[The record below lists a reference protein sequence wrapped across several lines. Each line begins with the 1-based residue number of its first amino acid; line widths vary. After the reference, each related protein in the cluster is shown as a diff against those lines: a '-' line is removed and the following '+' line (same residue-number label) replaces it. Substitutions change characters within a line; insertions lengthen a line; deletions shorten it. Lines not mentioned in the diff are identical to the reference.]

1 MIQQLKVIAVS
12 ALVIF
17 WVQDGFSQQD
27 LTLKQCVELGLNNNL
42 QVKKSGLE
50 IDKSRQKEWEV
61 ISAAFPQITPVY
73 TLNDNLIL
81 GTSLLPG
88 EIFGKTGYIPVRM
101 GTQYN
106 TSAGVN
112 TSVTLDYST
121 LFLAHKA
128 SLATR
133 EMAEMNKEKVEQ
145 NVAFNIASAYYS
157 IQLANEQ
164 RKMTEANLKKTNEL
178 VAASKVQY
186 ENGIIKKM
194 DYQRLLVNQT
204 NLATELQ
211 NNLNAY
217 DYNVLSLK
225 FQMGVPLDSVFA
237 IVMNME
243 GISVNESNSGF
254 ATNIDLKIIDQQKIL
269 NDLNIKQTWAG
280 YYPKITASA
289 SYMTQAFQNDNIAF
303 KNWYGNSVVGG
314 TVSWPIFDGLT
325 KKFRVDQIKIQQ
337 TQLDIDKKYLSENLK
352 LNIAN
357 ANNKLKLSQM
367 DLQAQDQNR
376 KLAEE
381 IYAAAEV
388 QYKEGISTISDLLA
402 VEYSMKES
410 QTKYLQALVKVKQAE
425 LELLN
430 NNGNILSIAK

>member
-1 MIQQLKVIAVS
+1 MIQQLKVIAIS
-12 ALVIF
+12 AMVIF
-17 WVQDGFSQQD
+17 SVQEGFAQQE
-27 LTLKQCVELGLNNNL
+27 LTLKQCVELGLSNNL
-42 QVKKSGLE
+42 QIKKAGLE

-88 EIFGKTGYIPVRM
+88 EIFGKAGYIPVRM

-145 NVAFNIASAYYS
+145 NVVFSVANAYYS
-157 IQLANEQ
+157 IQLVNEQ
-164 RKMTEANLKKTNEL
+164 IKMTDANLKKTNEL

-204 NLATELQ
+204 NLSTELQ
-211 NNLNAY
+211 NNVNAY
-217 DYNVLSLK
+217 EYSLLSLK
-225 FQMGVPLDSVFA
+225 FQMGVPLDSA
-237 IVMNME
+237 IAIALNME
-243 GISVNESNSGF
+243 TMTIAENNSGF
-254 ATNIDLKIIDQQKIL
+254 ASNIDLQIIDQQKTL

-314 TVSWPIFDGLT
+314 TVSWPLFDGLT

>member
-1 MIQQLKVIAVS
+1 MIAIS
-12 ALVIF
+12 SLVIF
-17 WVQDGFSQQD
+17 SVQDGFAQQE
-27 LTLKQCVELGLNNNL
+27 LTLKQCVEFGLSNNL
-42 QVKKSGLE
+42 QIKKAGLE

-133 EMAEMNKEKVEQ
+133 EMAEMNKEKVQQ
-145 NVAFNIASAYYS
+145 NVAFSIANAYYS
-157 IQLANEQ
+157 IQLVHEQ

-186 ENGIIKKM
+186 ESGIIKKM

-204 NLATELQ
+204 NLSTELQ
-211 NNLNAY
+211 NNVNAY
-217 DYNVLSLK
+217 EYSLLSLK
-225 FQMGVPLDSVFA
+225 FQMGVPLDSA
-237 IVMNME
+237 IVIALNME
-243 GISVNESNSGF
+243 TVTVAQSNSGF
-254 ATNIDLKIIDQQKIL
+254 ASNIDLQIIDQQQVL

-314 TVSWPIFDGLT
+314 TVSWPLFDGLT
-325 KKFRVDQIKIQQ
+325 KKFRVDQIRIQQ
-337 TQLDIDKKYLSENLK
+337 TQLDLDKKYLSENLK
-352 LNIAN
+352 LNITN

-381 IYAAAEV
+381 IYAVSEV

-402 VEYSMKES
+402 VEYSMKDA
-410 QTKYLQALVKVKQAE
+410 QAKYLQALVKVKQVE